1 MGAPPSG
8 PGDPGGATS
17 SNNGAADLQ
26 ALGIGSQGL
35 AGAVNATASR
45 SQALQGYEL
54 QGVYFKREWFKSV
67 ADCLTAA
74 AARHLPLQI
83 CE

>member
-1 MGAPPSG
+1 MSSTPSG
-8 PGDPGGATS
+8 PGDPGSGTS
-17 SNNGAADLQ
+17 SNNGAADAQ
-26 ALGIGSQGL
+26 ALGINGE
-35 AGAVNATASR
+35 ANAPNV
-45 SQALQGYEL
+45 QALQGYALE
-54 QGVYFKREWFKSV
+54 GVYFKREWFKSV